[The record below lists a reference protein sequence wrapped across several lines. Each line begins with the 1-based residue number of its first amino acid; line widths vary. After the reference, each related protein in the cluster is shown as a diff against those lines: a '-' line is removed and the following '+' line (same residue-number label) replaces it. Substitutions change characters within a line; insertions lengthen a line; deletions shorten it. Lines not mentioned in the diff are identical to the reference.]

1 MQLWSSFFWFLCNI
15 EFLLLFSGGIF
26 WGKIKKFFPKKYPR
40 IVGGGRKMK
49 FFFLLPHHPK
59 QLRISENPFVKY
71 HIILASLVL
80 TIIKP
85 SPYSFK
91 MKQFKHISLVSIFLF
106 PIFLFGQNTENAL
119 VEKDT
124 ALAKAL
130 GADEYGMKQYVMAFL
145 KAGPNRNQSQEEA
158 QQLQKAHMDNI
169 QRMADEGS
177 LVVAGPFL
185 DGGDIRGIY
194 IFNVKTIEE
203 AKTLTETDPAIQ
215 AGRLV
220 MELHPW
226 YGSAA
231 LMKVTEIHQQLP
243 TKEF

>member
-1 MQLWSSFFWFLCNI
+1 
-15 EFLLLFSGGIF
+15 
-26 WGKIKKFFPKKYPR
+26 
-40 IVGGGRKMK
+40 
-49 FFFLLPHHPK
+49 
-59 QLRISENPFVKY
+59 
-71 HIILASLVL
+71 
-80 TIIKP
+80 
-85 SPYSFK
+85 
-91 MKQFKHISLVSIFLF
+91 MKQFKHISLLVLFLV
-106 PIFLFGQNTENAL
+106 PAFLFGQNTEKAA
-119 VEKDT
+119 VQKDT
-124 ALAKAL
+124 ALARAL
-130 GADEYGMKQYVMAFL
+130 GADDYGMKQYVMAFL

-169 QRMADEGS
+169 LRMADEGS

-203 AKTLTETDPAIQ
+203 AKALTETDPAIK

-231 LMKVTEIHQQLP
+231 LMKVNEIHQQLP